1 MLVEKNPQFH
11 PQLSLDNPLSQSL
24 RITEIFYS
32 LQGEARTVGC
42 PTVFVRL
49 TGCPLRCQYCDT
61 SYAFSGG
68 EVRALE
74 EIVAEVGQYGAAY
87 VTVTGG
93 EPLAQKDCW
102 PLVTALCDLGAEV
115 SIETS
120 GAVDITGLDPRA
132 VVVMDLKTPGSDELH
147 RNRYENIALL
157 KPSDQVKFVLCDR
170 KDYDWAK
177 LIVDQYNLVERVETV
192 LFSPSQGQLEAQS
205 LAEWVLE
212 DRLNVRFQLQLHKF
226 IWGDEKGR

>member
-1 MLVEKNPQFH
+1 M
-11 PQLSLDNPLSQSL
+11 SQSV

-49 TGCPLRCQYCDT
+49 TGCPLRCLYCDT

-68 EVRALE
+68 DVRPLE
-74 EIVAEVGQYGAAY
+74 DVVAEVSQYGAAY
-87 VTVTGG
+87 ITVTGG

-102 PLVTALCDLGAEV
+102 PLVSALCDLGAEV

-120 GAVDITGLDPRA
+120 GAVDIAGLDPRA
-132 VVVMDLKTPGSDELH
+132 VVVMDLKTPASGELH
-147 RNRYENIALL
+147 RNRYENLEHL
-157 KPSDQVKFVLCDR
+157 KPSDQLKFVICDR

-177 LIVDQYNLVERVETV
+177 LTVDQYRLTDRVDTV
-192 LFSPSQGQLEAQS
+192 LFSPSQGQLDSQS
-205 LAEWVLE
+205 LAKWILE
-212 DRLNVRFQLQLHKF
+212 DRLKVRFQLQLHKV
-226 IWGDEKGR
+226 IWGDEQGV

>member
-1 MLVEKNPQFH
+1 
-11 PQLSLDNPLSQSL
+11 LSQSV

-49 TGCPLRCQYCDT
+49 TGCPLRCLYCDT

-68 EVRALE
+68 DVRPLE
-74 EIVAEVGQYGAAY
+74 DVVAEVSQYGAAY
-87 VTVTGG
+87 ITVTGG

-102 PLVTALCDLGAEV
+102 PLVSALCDLGAEV

-120 GAVDITGLDPRA
+120 GAVDIAGLDPRA
-132 VVVMDLKTPGSDELH
+132 VVVMDLKTPASGELH
-147 RNRYENIALL
+147 RNRYENLEHL
-157 KPSDQVKFVLCDR
+157 KPSDQLKFVICDR

-177 LIVDQYNLVERVETV
+177 LTVDQYRLTDRVDTV
-192 LFSPSQGQLEAQS
+192 LFSPSQGQLDSQS
-205 LAEWVLE
+205 LAKWILE
-212 DRLNVRFQLQLHKF
+212 DRLKVRFQLQLHKV
-226 IWGDEKGR
+226 IWGDEQGV